1 MYTFSLKVKETQNET
16 INLEV
21 PVIEVN
27 QNYFIA
33 LSPLVDNP
41 EGFFLK
47 LPTNSLTTIIDLSSI
62 TPYELWYFD
71 EKQNFTGKAFALSNN
86 SGSFLVQTQAKFV
99 LVIHR
104 EIHSILCKSFPAS
117 FTFNTNS

>member
-1 MYTFSLKVKETQNET
+1 MYTLSLKVKETQNET

-21 PVIEVN
+21 PVIEVA
-27 QNYFIA
+27 QNYFSA
-33 LSPLVDNP
+33 LSQLVNSPD
-41 EGFFLK
+41 GFFLK
-47 LPTNSLTTIIDLSSI
+47 LPTNSLTSIIDLSSI
-62 TPYELWYFD
+62 NSYELWYFD
-71 EKQNFTGKAFALSNN
+71 DEQNFTGKAFALSNN

-104 EIHSILCKSFPAS
+104 EIHSNLCKSIPAS